1 MASINLSGINI
12 LCICR
17 DNIKEGEE
25 LTDKDDIQIA
35 EAPVVRFI
43 VLDPC
48 FYHYESFNTYTI

>member
-1 MASINLSGINI
+1 VASINLSGINI
-12 LCICR
+12 MCICR

-25 LTDKDDIQIA
+25 HTDKDDIQIA

>member
-1 MASINLSGINI
+1 MASIDLSGINN

-35 EAPVVRFI
+35 EAPVVRF
-43 VLDPC
+43 
-48 FYHYESFNTYTI
+48 